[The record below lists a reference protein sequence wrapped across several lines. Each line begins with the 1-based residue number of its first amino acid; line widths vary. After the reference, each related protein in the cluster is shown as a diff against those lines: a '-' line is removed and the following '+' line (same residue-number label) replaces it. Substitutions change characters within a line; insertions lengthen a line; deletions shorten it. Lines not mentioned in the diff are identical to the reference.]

1 MSNPIRIELPTYF
14 GMKTVN
20 CFLFKDPVP
29 TLIDCGEGMEKIWTA
44 LEAGL
49 NKEGLQVADIERVV
63 ITHAHV
69 DHMGNACRIAET
81 AGAEIWVSDLVYD
94 WATDIEKMWREREK
108 LMSQVLEEMM
118 GADAFGK
125 ILPLFTVMAT
135 MTKKAWPP
143 VPVSYLKTFGH
154 EGEIELGGDIWQTI
168 YVPGHA
174 ANQSCF
180 FNPKNSNLLSAD
192 MLLKITPTPVM
203 DVKIGSPNERIKSIF
218 QLLDS
223 YKKIRELDIKKVF
236 PGHYDC
242 FENAVEVIDKQVTR
256 IDLRKEVCFQ
266 KIKNGC
272 SDFYKLA
279 NEMYGANLHLPAINM
294 LVGYL
299 DLLEGEGRIY
309 YEKNGT
315 APMGIFPVP
324 SLQSGRR
331 RG

>member
-29 TLIDCGEGMEKIWTA
+29 TLIDCGEDMGEVWAA
-44 LEAGL
+44 LENGL
-49 NKEGLQVADIERVV
+49 KKEGLQVADLERVV

-69 DHMGNACRIAET
+69 DHIGNASRIAQVS
-81 AGAEIWVSDLVYD
+81 GAEIWVSDLVFD
-94 WATDIEKMWREREK
+94 WATDLEKMWMEREV
-108 LMSQVLEEMM
+108 LMTRALKELM
-118 GADAFGK
+118 GTTVFEN
-125 ILPLFTVMAT
+125 ILPLFTTMAS

-143 VPVSYLKTFGH
+143 LPVSSLKIFNH

-180 FNPKNSNLLSAD
+180 FNPKNGNLLSAD
-192 MLLKITPTPVM
+192 MLLKVTPTPVM
-203 DVKIGSPNERIKSIF
+203 DVKIGSPNERLKSIF

-223 YKKIRELDIKKVF
+223 YKKIKKLKIKKVF
-236 PGHYDC
+236 PGHYEC
-242 FENAVEVIDKQVTR
+242 FENAVETIDKQVAR

-279 NEMYGANLHLPAINM
+279 NEMYAGNLHLPAINM

-299 DLLEGEGRIY
+299 DLLEKEGRIF
-309 YEKNGT
+309 YEKNGAEPLRIFSVGSPAVRQT
-315 APMGIFPVP
+315 AV
-324 SLQSGRR
+324 
-331 RG
+331 